1 MVNNK
6 YKTYHIVCL
15 LKEYRLSQVYQYD
28 TQIDASGLLVTS
40 SEKAADRYMDY
51 AL

>member
-1 MVNNK
+1 MNNK
-6 YKTYHIVCL
+6 YKSSHIVCL
-15 LKEYRLSQVYQYD
+15 LKVYRPSQVYQYD